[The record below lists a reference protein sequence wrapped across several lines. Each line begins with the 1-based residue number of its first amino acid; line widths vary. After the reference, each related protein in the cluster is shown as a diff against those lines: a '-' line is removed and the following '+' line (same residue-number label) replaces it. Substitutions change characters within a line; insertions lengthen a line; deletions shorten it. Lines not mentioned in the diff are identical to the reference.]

1 MSNVLS
7 ITSIKQCESLASL
20 KLLGSFATVRQA
32 IAESLSIPMKVR
44 SWQALHDKLQTLT
57 FAVQNHRE
65 FLTSHDEIQDLS
77 VSLSVI
83 KQKLGIQITVS
94 DKPHLTTIINKLL
107 IFFIAPKPSAYELYE
122 QYKRENF
129 VHSSRLEGIH
139 MPMQKPESSLADVLA
154 KYRAA

>member
-7 ITSIKQCESLASL
+7 ITSIKQCDNIASL
-20 KLLGSFATVRQA
+20 KASGSFATVKQA
-32 IAESLSIPMKVR
+32 IADSLSIPMKVR
-44 SWQALHDKLQTLT
+44 SWQALHDKLQTLML
-57 FAVQNHRE
+57 AVQTHRE
-65 FLTSHDEIQDLS
+65 FLTSHDETQDLS
-77 VSLSVI
+77 VSLLVI
-83 KQKLGIQITVS
+83 KQKLGTQLTVS
-94 DKPHLTTIINKLL
+94 DMTHLTTAINKLL
-107 IFFIAPKPSAYELYE
+107 VFFTDPKLSAYELYE